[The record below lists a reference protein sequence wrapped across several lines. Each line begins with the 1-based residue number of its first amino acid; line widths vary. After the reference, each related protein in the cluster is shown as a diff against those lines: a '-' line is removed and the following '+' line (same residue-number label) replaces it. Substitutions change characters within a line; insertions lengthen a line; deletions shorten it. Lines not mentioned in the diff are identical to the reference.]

1 MWGSSSLP
9 DRTMAYRTHLYL
21 VLGIAGLAHTPA
33 PAHAQSGDTLPPWI
47 STDTASHTVTLT
59 LEAARPPG
67 TAAARLN
74 GEHDGSVQVNV
85 PLGWTVRWHWRN
97 ADSAAHSLV
106 VMAEREK
113 LPTEGGQPALDQAA
127 SRAVTTGL
135 STGKTDETTFVAD
148 QAGWY
153 WILCG
158 VPNHALAGEWIGLRV
173 DPATAVVSIKR
184 RAGQR

>member
-1 MWGSSSLP
+1 
-9 DRTMAYRTHLYL
+9 MAYRTPIYL
-21 VLGIAGLAHTPA
+21 VLCIVALAWA
-33 PAHAQSGDTLPPWI
+33 PAHAQSRDTLPLWI
-47 STDTASHTVTLT
+47 IADPGSHTVTLA

-67 TAAARLN
+67 ATAARLN
-74 GEHDGSVQVNV
+74 GEHDGSVQVGV

-135 STGKTDETTFVAD
+135 SAGKTDETTFVVD

-158 VPNHALAGEWIGLRV
+158 VPDHALAGEWIGLRV
-173 DPATAVVSIKR
+173 DPATAGVRITRKDGKR
-184 RAGQR
+184 